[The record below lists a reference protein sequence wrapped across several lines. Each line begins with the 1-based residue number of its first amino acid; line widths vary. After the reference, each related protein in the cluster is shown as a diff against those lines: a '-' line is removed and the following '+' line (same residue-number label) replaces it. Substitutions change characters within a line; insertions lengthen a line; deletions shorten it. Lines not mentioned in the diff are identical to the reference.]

1 MIDLLT
7 GRNPTISTP
16 IPGHSRLYLQ
26 LKNITKPIASVQ
38 YLTIQTS
45 PVDK

>member
-26 LKNITKPIASVQ
+26 LKNTNRKLFLNFS
-38 YLTIQTS
+38 
-45 PVDK
+45 